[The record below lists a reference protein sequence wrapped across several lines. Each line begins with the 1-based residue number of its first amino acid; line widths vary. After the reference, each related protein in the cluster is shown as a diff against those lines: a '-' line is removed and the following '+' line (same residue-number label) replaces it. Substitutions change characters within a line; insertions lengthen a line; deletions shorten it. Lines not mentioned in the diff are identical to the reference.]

1 MSWQCCVSLCVCI
14 DERYVFA
21 CSGICVLRMSTLWLC
36 FYTHTEHAHIIPIM
50 KCIKQWVH
58 APVRTSWLHSSSLA
72 LTSPPPF
79 MLLLV
84 PATCQ
89 HLPTIIWSSPLRS
102 TTCLLPFLFHHTF
115 STNLCPPT
123 FVTPFPHLVPCPP
136 IPPLVLSSPYFTW
149 PAICL
154 SLLGAGWWGRGKSWG
169 MIAGK
174 NKVRGNWGGGSW
186 NGWESL
192 RRRKM

>member
-1 MSWQCCVSLCVCI
+1 MSWQCCVSLCVCV
-14 DERYVFA
+14 DERYAFA

-79 MLLLV
+79 MLLLL

-102 TTCLLPFLFHHTF
+102 TTCSFSLPSYLLHQSVSPNICDPLSSSGPLSSHPSPRPLLTLFYLTCHLPFPLGGWMMGKREELGDDSGKKTKWE
-115 STNLCPPT
+115 
-123 FVTPFPHLVPCPP
+123 VTEE
-136 IPPLVLSSPYFTW
+136 
-149 PAICL
+149 
-154 SLLGAGWWGRGKSWG
+154 GAVG
-169 MIAGK
+169 MGE
-174 NKVRGNWGGGSW
+174 NH
-186 NGWESL
+186 
-192 RRRKM
+192 